1 VSLPSQEQSVADRNT
16 DRFTLR
22 LPANGMHE
30 RIAEQARLNH
40 RTMNAEIIAQLQGAD
55 FLRQELDRL
64 RRLVDALFGSNAF
77 PEMNNG
83 QE

>member
-1 VSLPSQEQSVADRNT
+1 VSLFSDDQSVAGRNT

-22 LPANGMHE
+22 LPADGMHE
-30 RIAEQARLNH
+30 RIAKQARLNH
-40 RTMNAEIIAQLQGAD
+40 RTMNAEIIAQLQGAE

-77 PEMNNG
+77 PEMTNG

>member
-1 VSLPSQEQSVADRNT
+1 MSMFSHDASVAARNT

-22 LPANGMHE
+22 FPADGMHE
-30 RIAEQARLNH
+30 RIAEQARLNN
-40 RTMNAEIIAQLQGAD
+40 RTMNAEIIAQLQGAE
-55 FLRQELDRL
+55 FLRQELNRL

-77 PEMNNG
+77 PEINNG